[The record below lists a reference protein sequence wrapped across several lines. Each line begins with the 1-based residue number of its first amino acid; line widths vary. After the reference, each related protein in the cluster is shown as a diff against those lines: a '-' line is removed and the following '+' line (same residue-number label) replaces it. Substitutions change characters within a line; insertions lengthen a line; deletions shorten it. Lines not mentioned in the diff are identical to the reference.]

1 MKNDENISINQRK
14 NKNIKKNTDNEEDS
28 LNELNVHKL
37 QIENAKKDSELMKLR
52 KELQQFKQYGFDT
65 SSTFPWPNEFKNRW
79 ETLVHTMIMD
89 NFDSINTNYI
99 LLMRTI
105 NIVVKTIYDISK
117 NQIRQKVID
126 LLKCLG
132 LQNISDINI
141 SNFYNKFQRLLF
153 QDFFKTL
160 FIANN
165 ELYNSIIT
173 KIKNEIFKNKKLFT
187 QNEIEDILNDINN
200 ANITNFIREI
210 YFICLYM
217 NLNEPKLTIKTSTD
231 INYRYY
237 NKNEYDIIEGFAKN
251 KGICIIILN
260 PPMIGHNKPYNGIKP
275 AVFIIENPTKEIID
289 TCENQNNNKS
299 NIIYDSIIQISSE
312 ESRKKLI
319 NDKGDN
325 YKKKYNLIK
334 NSLNNSNDNDE
345 NELNSNANTISSDL
359 KENFPNQYLTI
370 NYKINDNAEYKERE
384 EQIKKKDFSK
394 TINRKVVMKIK
405 TSPDYLLKKNIIN
418 PINIQ
423 KYIKKDGKKQ
433 AQKNLKEK
441 LKNAHIINPQK
452 ILNINKT
459 KNFPSAKTKIIK
471 VKDIERYNSIENNAN
486 KYTLTEANI
495 SISTPFA
502 YSILDTTNNMIN
514 LMDMKKK
521 LGLLFY
527 SNNKSQSPSIFKIYD
542 KKTTNKAKKHIM
554 PRRLSNILKQLT
566 IKNNKIKS
574 KDEKPNYNEIKYER
588 ISTDIKQNNKN
599 YSMNSN
605 FKERLSYTK
614 NSNIK
619 DNIHDIIDS
628 DLILKTILDNNGN
641 DLINNIQKRKILQ
654 KSKNNLKNINTA
666 FILNDNIKNN
676 SYNNTENKTNTQDK
690 YSLRR
695 KINKSINIAREK
707 DINKNININSIN
719 STNNNN
725 NININININNNNNT
739 NENNFRRNVI
749 LNYENN
755 SAKITK
761 TEPDVPKRIKESFRK
776 KNINKYMIKKNTKN
790 LNMKKKQNLQMNIN
804 SQMKKIINLKNDNY
818 NIFESSI
825 KNNKEINYKANNNS
839 LTEIN
844 NGINY
849 NNSIEPLSYN
859 IINKNNLK
867 SHQNIIKN
875 RVKKSNNNSG
885 CLNLNNHL
893 FIKNNKFKYLYNS
906 QNYFPKK
913 NKKGSK
919 NKELNNNNKNIN
931 ININNLNKR
940 SESLE
945 PAHQK
950 YYYSTEKSQHKRIH
964 SNYNNTI
971 NNNKKNIG
979 ADENRNEKKNK
990 SNNSIKKYT
999 KKNNK
1004 NKKQQIYSINNNYS
1018 LKTQNKKYF
1027 MSITLNTSNKNNKNK
1042 QSEINPNNLKMNN
1055 NNNILSKSTD
1065 INSYKSSKNVNNKIS
1080 SSDGI
1085 KLNFEKNK
1093 YNIKKAIIIKNKI
1106 F

>member
-1 MKNDENISINQRK
+1 MKNGENIRINPRK
-14 NKNIKKNTDNEEDS
+14 NKNIQKNSDNEEDS
-28 LNELNVHKL
+28 LNELNIHKL
-37 QIENAKKDSELMKLR
+37 QIENAKKDSELTKLR
-52 KELQQFKQYGFDT
+52 EELQQFKKYGFDT

-89 NFDSINTNYI
+89 NLDSINTNYI

-105 NIVVKTIYDISK
+105 NIIVKIIYDISK

-160 FIANN
+160 FIASN

-187 QNEIEDILNDINN
+187 QNELEDILKDINN
-200 ANITNFIREI
+200 ENITNFIREI

-251 KGICIIILN
+251 KEICIIILN
-260 PPMIGHNKPYNGIKP
+260 PPMIGKNKPYNGIKP

-289 TCENQNNNKS
+289 ICENQKNN

-325 YKKKYNLIK
+325 YKNKYNLIK
-334 NSLNNSNDNDE
+334 NNLNNSNDNDD
-345 NELNSNANTISSDL
+345 NELNSNTNNNSSDL
-359 KENFPNQYLTI
+359 KENFPNQFLTI
-370 NYKINDNAEYKERE
+370 NYKINDNTEYKERE
-384 EQIKKKDFSK
+384 EQNKKKDFSK
-394 TINRKVVMKIK
+394 TINKKDIMKIK
-405 TSPDYLLKKNIIN
+405 ASPDCLLKKNIIN

-423 KYIKKDGKKQ
+423 KYIKKDEKKQ

-441 LKNAHIINPQK
+441 LKNAHFINPQK
-452 ILNINKT
+452 ILNINKA
-459 KNFPSAKTKIIK
+459 KNFPRTKTKIIK
-471 VKDIERYNSIENNAN
+471 EKDIERYNSIENNG
-486 KYTLTEANI
+486 KTYSLTETNI
-495 SISTPFA
+495 NMSTPLT
-502 YSILDTTNNMIN
+502 YSILETTNNMIN
-514 LMDMKKK
+514 LTGMKKK

-527 SNNKSQSPSIFKIYD
+527 SNNKSQSPSIFKINN
-542 KKTTNKAKKHIM
+542 KNSTNKVKKRFI
-554 PRRLSNILKQLT
+554 PRRLSNILKQIT
-566 IKNNKIKS
+566 IKKNKNKS

-588 ISTDIKQNNKN
+588 INTDIKQNNKD

-605 FKERLSYTK
+605 FRERLSYTK
-614 NSNIK
+614 NSNINN
-619 DNIHDIIDS
+619 NIHDIINS
-628 DLILKTILDNNGN
+628 DIILKTILDNNQN
-641 DLINNIQKRKILQ
+641 ELINNIQKRKILQ
-654 KSKNNLKNINTA
+654 KSNNNLKNINTD

-676 SYNNTENKTNTQDK
+676 NYINTENNTNAQDK
-690 YSLRR
+690 YSHRR

-739 NENNFRRNVI
+739 NENNFRGNVI
-749 LNYENN
+749 LNYEND
-755 SAKITK
+755 STKITK
-761 TEPDVPKRIKESFRK
+761 TEPDVPKRIKDSLRK
-776 KNINKYMIKKNTKN
+776 KNANNYMTKKTTKN
-790 LNMKKKQNLQMNIN
+790 LNMKKKQNLQININ
-804 SQMKKIINLKNDNY
+804 PHMKKIINMKNDNY

-825 KNNKEINYKANNNS
+825 KNNKPITSYKENNNS
-839 LTEIN
+839 LIEIN

-849 NNSIEPLSYN
+849 NNSIGPITYN

-867 SHQNIIKN
+867 SHQTIIKN
-875 RVKKSNNNSG
+875 RVKNIKNSSNY
-885 CLNLNNHL
+885 LNLNNHL
-893 FIKNNKFKYLYNS
+893 FIKNNKFKNLYNS
-906 QNYFPKK
+906 ENNFSNK
-913 NKKGSK
+913 NKKITK
-919 NKELNNNNKNIN
+919 NKELNNNNNK
-931 ININNLNKR
+931 NNLNQR

-945 PAHQK
+945 PVNQI
-950 YYYSTEKSQHKRIH
+950 YNYSTEKSLHKRIH

-971 NNNKKNIG
+971 INNKKNFNIN
-979 ADENRNEKKNK
+979 ENHNGKKNK

-999 KKNNK
+999 KNNNK
-1004 NKKQQIYSINNNYS
+1004 NKKQQIYNINSNYS
-1018 LKTQNKKYF
+1018 FKTQNKNYF
-1027 MSITLNTSNKNNKNK
+1027 MSITLNTNNKNNKNK
-1042 QSEINPNNLKMNN
+1042 QSEINSNNLKMNN
-1055 NNNILSKSTD
+1055 NTLDKSTE

-1080 SSDGI
+1080 SSDGL

-1093 YNIKKAIIIKNKI
+1093 YNIKKTIIIKKKI